1 MKGDFSELVE
11 YLDKKFG
18 EVATKADVDRRF
30 DVVDRRLG
38 GVEQR
43 LGGVENS
50 VVQLNNRLTTVE
62 EKMDGLATKED
73 VDRLYDAVDA
83 YAKKADTY
91 FQEMAAMAQKLQRL
105 ERWVEEL
112 AAKVGMKLKS

>member
-1 MKGDFSELVE
+1 MKEDFSELVE

-30 DVVDRRLG
+30 DVVVREVVSLRTDTETRFTDLRKSFGDLQDAV
-38 GVEQR
+38 GVY
-43 LGGVENS
+43 
-50 VVQLNNRLTTVE
+50 
-62 EKMDGLATKED
+62 ATK
-73 VDRLYDAVDA
+73 
-83 YAKKADTY
+83 ADLY
-91 FQEMAAMAQKLQRL
+91 FQEMAAMSQKLQRL